1 MKKLLILST
10 TILTSSCELKYEY
23 SNEAEQIKSEYKIK
37 KIKLDYLKELYSIR
51 EYISLEQQRKTIDS
65 LINQVKNL

>member
-65 LINQVKNL
+65 LINQEKNL